1 MAENAETQVETPTET
16 QETTAEFTPITTQ
29 DDFNNAIKARLT
41 REREAIEKRYSDYAE
56 LKKANK
62 ELSGQLEAHTNDANT
77 INDLQDKVSKY
88 ETDSVKTKVALEK
101 GLPYQMASR
110 LNGSTEEEIRK
121 DADAIMG
128 VIGTNKAVAPI
139 KTGEPSQLDEHR
151 SALKEVL
158 EKAVKKA

>member
-41 REREAIEKRYSDYAE
+41 REREAIEKRYSDYVE

-77 INDLQDKVSKY
+77 IKDLQDKVSKY
-88 ETDSVKTKVALEK
+88 ETDSVKTKVAIESHLDPK
-101 GLPYQMASR
+101 AWKFIT
-110 LNGSTEEEIRK
+110 GSNEEEIRASVK
-121 DADAIMG
+121 ELSEL
-128 VIGTNKAVAPI
+128 VVSAPI
-139 KTGEPSQLDEHR
+139 PMKSTEEPQADSRIAQDRALLQKLKGE
-151 SALKEVL
+151 K
-158 EKAVKKA
+158 